1 MSSWPAKARGRAC
14 RYESVIK
21 SREFCEINHIGHAP
35 YIETNPCKINTLS
48 VLSAIISTI
57 TTTKGSPVNLDE
69 FKAHVLATRQQ
80 SKSEALSVLS
90 ATITTST
97 TTKEGA
103 TNGN

>member
-1 MSSWPAKARGRAC
+1 MELLASNVMNVSGL
-14 RYESVIK
+14 RYNI
-21 SREFCEINHIGHAP
+21 R
-35 YIETNPCKINTLS
+35 
-48 VLSAIISTI
+48 IS
-57 TTTKGSPVNLDE
+57 TTKGSQMNLDE
-69 FKAHVLATRQQ
+69 FKAHILATRQQ